1 MNEIKTMMKEDA
13 GVDYI
18 HEGVAEFQKILDEF
32 KMCHESV
39 QKMLPDDVRE
49 NETLDWYE
57 PKMANYT
64 TFLTEV
70 EKWSKSQLD
79 PQTLVDATDSVSKV
93 SMTSSK
99 ASSISS
105 ARMKAAADKAAL
117 LARAEALKRK
127 HELELEKLQL
137 SAKMESLEMETDI
150 AATNAKLKAL
160 EEFENMEQI
169 SKPGGIG
176 MEAYQDEYVEGK
188 PPGPEEQLETRS
200 SVFGRTDVSLSQL
213 DFAGLGAVPKTPL
226 QTMMQAHQNHQ
237 TTKPQAKNESTVEES
252 AAATATPRTTKVVVS
267 DGPHRQDQS
276 TPRSEIP
283 QSLDLTRQRQTDLVD
298 LLVMQQKQAS
308 LPRREVP
315 VFDGNPLTFRL
326 FTQAFKHNIED
337 KTNSNEDRLYFLEQ
351 YTVGQPKELVRSC
364 FHMNAT
370 TGYAEAKRLLKHH
383 FGDDFKITTAYIEKA
398 LNWNSIRTDDGKAL
412 HSYALYLRRCGNA
425 VQDLIHDRA

>member
-1 MNEIKTMMKEDA
+1 M
-13 GVDYI
+13 
-18 HEGVAEFQKILDEF
+18 
-32 KMCHESV
+32 
-39 QKMLPDDVRE
+39 
-49 NETLDWYE
+49 
-57 PKMANYT
+57 
-64 TFLTEV
+64 
-70 EKWSKSQLD
+70 
-79 PQTLVDATDSVSKV
+79 DATDSVSKV

-283 QSLDLTRQRQTDLVD
+283 QSLDLTRKRQTDLVD